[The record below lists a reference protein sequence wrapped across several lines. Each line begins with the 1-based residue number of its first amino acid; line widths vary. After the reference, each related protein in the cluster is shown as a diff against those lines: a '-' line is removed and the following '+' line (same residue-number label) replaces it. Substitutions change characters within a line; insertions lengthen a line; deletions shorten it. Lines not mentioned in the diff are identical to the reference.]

1 MSKAKRKLDAVL
13 RRIYAFAVK
22 FVMSVILDAFWD
34 TLKLFPF
41 LYLIYILMEILEHRT
56 KLIQSQ
62 KILQGGFAPLI
73 GSATGLIPQCGFSV
87 MAAKLYDRGYI
98 RTGTILAVF
107 IATSDEALI
116 IMISDMTAAPSV
128 MLLVLIKLIVSVGVG
143 YLANSLLPKEKL
155 AKVGAAQD
163 VEAHFCCSEHDG
175 GMLGTTSD
183 FKTYI
188 VSPLLHSLKIAA
200 YLLIVNL
207 VFGYIIDV
215 AGGVDK
221 ISASAMEGGAYVQPL
236 ITGLIGLIPNCASSV
251 ILTGAYTNGAILFGS
266 LVGGLCS
273 NAGLGLVVLFRNTKK
288 LKRNILLVVVMYVIA
303 VVVGIAVNGFM
314 ALLKI

>member
-1 MSKAKRKLDAVL
+1 ME
-13 RRIYAFAVK
+13 I
-22 FVMSVILDAFWD
+22 ILDAFWD

-62 KILQGGFAPLI
+62 KILQGGVAPLI

-87 MAAKLYDRGYI
+87 MAAKLYDRGFI

-143 YLANSLLPKEKL
+143 YLANFLLPKEKL
-155 AKVGAAQD
+155 SKVGAAQD

-175 GMLGTTSD
+175 GMLGTSSD

-207 VFGYIIDV
+207 VFGYIISI

-288 LKRNILLVVVMYVIA
+288 IKRNILLVVVMYVVA
-303 VVVGIAVNGFM
+303 VVVGIAVNGFT
-314 ALLKI
+314 ALLSNI

>member
-1 MSKAKRKLDAVL
+1 ME
-13 RRIYAFAVK
+13 I
-22 FVMSVILDAFWD
+22 ILDAFWD

>member
-1 MSKAKRKLDAVL
+1 ME
-13 RRIYAFAVK
+13 I
-22 FVMSVILDAFWD
+22 ILDAFWD

-56 KLIQSQ
+56 KLTQSQ

-87 MAAKLYDRGYI
+87 MAAKLYDRGFI

-116 IMISDMTAAPSV
+116 IMISDMNTAHAV
-128 MLLVLIKLIVSVGVG
+128 MPLVLIKLLVSVGAG
-143 YLANSLLPKEKL
+143 YLANFILPKEKL
-155 AKVGAAQD
+155 AKVGAQEVD
-163 VEAHFCCSEHDG
+163 AHFCCADHDG
-175 GMLGTTSD
+175 GLLGTTSD

-188 VSPLLHSLKIAA
+188 LSPLLHSLKIAA

-207 VFGYIIDV
+207 VFGFIISIV
-215 AGGVDK
+215 GGVEK
-221 ISASAMEGGAYVQPL
+221 ISATAMEGGAYVQPL

-251 ILTGAYTNGAILFGS
+251 ILTGAYTNNAILFGS

-273 NAGLGLVVLFRNTKK
+273 NAGLGLVVLFKNTKK
-288 LKRNILLVVVMYVIA
+288 LKRNILLVVVMYLISA
-303 VVVGIAVNGFM
+303 VVGIAINGFM
-314 ALLKI
+314 ILLNIV

>member
-1 MSKAKRKLDAVL
+1 ME
-13 RRIYAFAVK
+13 I
-22 FVMSVILDAFWD
+22 ILDAFWD

-41 LYLIYILMEILEHRT
+41 LFLIYVLMEILEHRT
-56 KLIQSQ
+56 KLTQSQ

-87 MAAKLYDRGYI
+87 MAAKLYDKGFI

-116 IMISDMTAAPSV
+116 ILISDLNAAHAV
-128 MLLVLIKLIVSVGVG
+128 MPLVLIKLLVSIGAG
-143 YLANSLLPKEKL
+143 YLANAILPKEKL
-155 AKVGAAQD
+155 ARVGAQD
-163 VEAHFCCSEHDG
+163 VQAHFCCSDHDG
-175 GMLGTTSD
+175 GMLGESSD

-207 VFGYIIDV
+207 VFGYIIDI

-221 ISASAMEGGAYVQPL
+221 ISANAMEGGAFVQPL

-273 NAGLGLVVLFRNTKK
+273 NAGLGLVVLFKNGKK
-288 LKRNILLVVVMYVIA
+288 LKRNILLVLVMYVVS

-314 ALLKI
+314 ILLNMV